1 MAVLQ
6 VVNGIAPMTSGRIV
20 PVEGD
25 RAVLGRHPD
34 CDIVLD
40 VAAVSRQHA
49 RIVREVGGYF
59 LEDLGSRN
67 GTFLNGQMLQGRRAL
82 RDGDRVVICDLT
94 FRFCLGAPAATA
106 DHSGLAGRSSLPLLV
121 DDDADASLSN
131 SSVMSKLDLSSS
143 CGGVLLSVRPEVKL
157 QAVLEIAGN
166 LGRALALEEVLSK
179 LLDSLFKIFVQA
191 DRGFVVLQRP
201 PDGPLIPKA
210 IKYRRPDDDRSAR
223 VSRTIIRQAIEAR
236 EAILSADAA
245 SDDRFEL
252 AESVA
257 DFHIRSMM
265 CAPLIA
271 SDQRPLGVLQVD
283 TLNHRSRFTE
293 EDLEVLASIAS
304 QAAVAVEN
312 AQLHELA
319 LKQRALQR
327 DLELAHRVQQGLI
340 PAEPPRLPGYHFFH
354 HYVAANQVG
363 GDYFDYVRLASD
375 RLAVVVADVSGK
387 GVAAALL
394 MAKLSGEVRY
404 RLANEPD
411 LAQAVGQI
419 NASMTR
425 RDWEDRFVTFA
436 VAVID
441 PRDHQL
447 AVVNAGHMAPLLRR
461 ANGTVETIGDEQAGL
476 PLGVIDDGQYVMTW
490 HRLGPGDC
498 VALFTDGISEA
509 MNAAGSL
516 YGLQRLATQ
525 LRNIP
530 ASATRA
536 GEYLLEDVRRFVASH
551 PQSDDMCLA
560 CFGRDSDQE
569 ARSKSP

>member
-1 MAVLQ
+1 MPVLQ
-6 VVNGIAPMTSGRIV
+6 VVNGIPPMAPGRIV

-25 RAVLGRHPD
+25 RAVLGRHPE

-49 RIVREVGGYF
+49 RIIREVDEYF
-59 LEDLGSRN
+59 LEDLESRN
-67 GTFLNGQMLQGRRAL
+67 GTFLNGQEVQGRQAL
-82 RDGDRVVICDLT
+82 RDGDRVIICDLT
-94 FRFCLGAPAATA
+94 FRFCIDAPAAPMGS
-106 DHSGLAGRSSLPLLV
+106 SGLSGGTSMPLLV
-121 DDDADASLSN
+121 EDDDTGAVSG

-143 CGGVLLSVRPEVKL
+143 SGGVLISVKPEVKL
-157 QAVLEIAGN
+157 QAVLEIARN
-166 LGRALALEEVLSK
+166 LGRALSLDEVLSK

-191 DRGFVVLQRP
+191 DRGFVVLQFD
-201 PDGPLIPKA
+201 PDEPLAPKA
-210 IKYRRPDDDRSAR
+210 VKYRRPDDDRSAR
-223 VSRTIIRQAIEAR
+223 ISRTIIRQAMEAR
-236 EAILSADAA
+236 EAILSADAV

-252 AESVA
+252 AESIA

-271 SDQRPLGVLQVD
+271 SDQRPLGVLQID
-283 TLNHRSRFTE
+283 TLNQRSRFTE

-312 AQLHELA
+312 AQLHDQA
-319 LKQRALQR
+319 LKQRALHR
-327 DLELAHRVQQGLI
+327 DLELAHRVQQGFI
-340 PAEPPRLPGYHFFH
+340 PSELPRLPGYHFFH
-354 HYVAANQVG
+354 YYVAANQVG
-363 GDYFDYVRLASD
+363 GDYFDYVRLSGD

-404 RLANEPD
+404 RLAHEPD

-441 PRDHQL
+441 PKGDQL

-461 ANGTVETIGDEQAGL
+461 ACGTVETIGEEGAGL
-476 PLGVIDDGQYVMTW
+476 PLGVIDDGQYVTTR
-490 HRLGPGDC
+490 HHLAPGDC

-509 MNAAGSL
+509 MNAEGAL

-525 LRNIP
+525 FRDIP
-530 ASATRA
+530 VSATHA
-536 GEYLLEDVRRFVASH
+536 GEHLLEDVRRFVAAY
-551 PQSDDMCLA
+551 PQSDDMCLV
-560 CFGRDSDQE
+560 CFGPDSNG
-569 ARSKSP
+569 AGR